1 VIVYDLPASTPAV
14 GYDSIAAPNTAVKK
28 VRIVYTILASR
39 YFAIFESMSGGKIEP
54 NPARLKSTTLKEYR
68 EG

>member
-14 GYDSIAAPNTAVKK
+14 GYTSIVTPNTVVTK
-28 VRIVYTILASR
+28 VRIVYTTLASR
-39 YFAIFESMSGGKIEP
+39 YFAIFERMSGGKIET
-54 NPARLKSTTLKEYR
+54 NPARLKSTTLKEHR